1 MREAMQHGQALT
13 AVMSATIEWLAGD
26 DCHALDE
33 AGLAARL
40 GHPLKAA
47 RLPLAH
53 PRFSRRPLHPEILGH
68 TIGWAPGEPVQ
79 VYRRD
84 HDIVRSAA
92 YLGHPVRRVLETQTP
107 LLVRVE
113 PQRDAPWTQN
123 DVFKGRPLVELLIL
137 P

>member
-33 AGLAARL
+33 AGLAAGL
-40 GHPLKAA
+40 GHRLRSAG
-47 RLPLAH
+47 LPLDH
-53 PRFSRRPLHPEILGH
+53 LGLYLRTLHPEILGH

-113 PQRDAPWTQN
+113 PQ
-123 DVFKGRPLVELLIL
+123 
-137 P
+137 